1 MTDFIS
7 LEASCAGLRRSG
19 LLGDPDPAPKGAR
32 REEKSDTYGFS
43 WLVSPEQ
50 QENSSSSLL
59 ACLISDLNWHNPTAT
74 RLMCEAFELHPF
86 ETSPQRC
93 QGSGLDY
100 LALREA
106 QNLSW
111 AESKTKDG
119 LGRARE
125 GQHSEAVVLFTQAL
139 QLAPRYVN
147 ARIARGCSFAN
158 MLQYDDAIRDF
169 RRVLNHDAANEHAA
183 AYLSHT
189 VEQREKVGYN
199 GVTTSYS
206 PKFFLY

>member
-1 MTDFIS
+1 MTDFIF
-7 LEASCAGLRRSG
+7 LEASCAGLRRIG

-50 QENSSSSLL
+50 QERTTSSSSLL
-59 ACLISDLNWHNPTAT
+59 ARLISDLNWHNPTAT
-74 RLMCEAFELHPF
+74 RLMREAFELQPF
-86 ETSPQRC
+86 ETSPLRC
-93 QGSGLDY
+93 QGSGDDY

-119 LGRARE
+119 LCRARE

-189 VEQREKVGYN
+189 VEKREKVGYN
-199 GVTTSYS
+199 E
-206 PKFFLY
+206 